1 MRKIVIFSL
10 LLSFAALGLPLAA
23 QTGGSFKVV
32 LHLSNPVSEISR
44 VELSRLFLKKTT
56 RWDRGG
62 KVLPVDQPPRSSV
75 RIDFSQTVLRKEVD
89 AVKSYWQTQL
99 FSGIAT
105 PPLELASDAEV
116 LSYVRS
122 NAGAI
127 GYVSRG
133 ASPGDGVKV
142 VKITG

>member
-32 LHLSNPVSEISR
+32 VNPSNQVSEISTA
-44 VELSRLFLKKTT
+44 ELSRLFLKKTT
-56 RWDRGG
+56 RWDRGS
-62 KVLPVDQPPRSSV
+62 KVLPVDQLPRSSV
-75 RIDFSQTVLRKEVD
+75 RIDFSQAIHRKGVD

-127 GYVSRG
+127 GYVSKG
-133 ASPGDGVKV
+133 TAADDDVKV
-142 VKITG
+142 VKISN